1 MERNTECFILL
12 FVSRMGAEKRDHFCL
27 LPSSLS
33 SFFPLLLPSIPLSF
47 FPPFFLC
54 FQYHWVF
61 FFFLKLLDLGGH
73 PPRLLLL
80 WSKWSNWQPLGFLWP
95 ELFPSPGTGSHPL
108 SNLCGC
114 LYILPL
120 WQTILFWCVTGAGK
134 GRDAGRWGRCPIM
147 IDPCSATDQQN
158 YTP

>member
-1 MERNTECFILL
+1 MERNTERFILL
-12 FVSRMGAEKRDHFCL
+12 FISRMGAEKRDHFCL

-33 SFFPLLLPSIPLSF
+33 SFLPLLLPSIPLSF

-73 PPRLLLL
+73 PPLLLL

-120 WQTILFWCVTGAGK
+120 WQTRFFLDLIISNLGIFDFAAIKLSKCLLSQLKESAIVTLLF
-134 GRDAGRWGRCPIM
+134 
-147 IDPCSATDQQN
+147 
-158 YTP
+158 